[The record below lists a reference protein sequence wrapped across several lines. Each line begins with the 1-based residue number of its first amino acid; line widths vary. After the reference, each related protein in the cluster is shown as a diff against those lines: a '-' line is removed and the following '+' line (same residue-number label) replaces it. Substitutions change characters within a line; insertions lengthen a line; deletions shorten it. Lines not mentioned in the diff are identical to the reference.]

1 MKKKVN
7 EVYSVTEQQLR
18 LALQIKRNLTE
29 YPKQPIAV
37 EINGIDELIR
47 NLFGERDLH

>member
-7 EVYSVTEQQLR
+7 EVFSVTEEQLR
-18 LALQIKRNLTE
+18 IALQIKRNLTKNPDE
-29 YPKQPIAV
+29 PVAV

-47 NLFGERDLH
+47 NLFGERNLQ